1 MLVSNTLVHIT
12 SAYFNILEVNMV
24 APVII
29 AAGTLIANVLPELL
43 HIFGKDKQAEVAT
56 QVIDIAKR
64 VTGKSSEDAAVEKIM
79 QDPNLA
85 LQFKIAILDNQKEL
99 ESLAIQRETLYV
111 SDVQDARKYRDEK
124 LFYLGCV
131 IYVIFFIIL
140 AISMVGGY
148 YILNNPTTMDPGMI
162 AAVFGL
168 VGSIVGY
175 VASQAQSVTNFNFG
189 TSYGSMQKGDAISQ
203 AVSGMQTKNKQ
214 V

>member
-1 MLVSNTLVHIT
+1 M
-12 SAYFNILEVNMV
+12 
-24 APVII
+24 
-29 AAGTLIANVLPELL
+29 
-43 HIFGKDKQAEVAT
+43 
-56 QVIDIAKR
+56 
-64 VTGKSSEDAAVEKIM
+64 TGKSSEDAAVEKIM

-85 LQFKIAILDNQKEL
+85 LQFKIAVLDQQKDL
-99 ESLAIQRETLYV
+99 EALAIQRETLYV

-131 IYVIFFIIL
+131 IYINFFVIL
-140 AISMVGGY
+140 AISMIGGY
-148 YILNNPTTMDPGMI
+148 YMLHNPSSMDPGLI

-203 AVSGMQTKNKQ
+203 AVTSLKPTKAK
-214 V
+214 